1 MREAEASIRGRA
13 FAFKRDSGAKVD
25 SFMSWLNEMEE
36 KTVLEITRRP
46 GTIRGMEEAWTDTY
60 IQTTYQ
66 KSIIKER
73 QKLLKAGVDVSPLE
87 SAEGMTGAFNSPF
100 HADRVAIL
108 YQRTFNELKGVTK
121 AMDQQ
126 ISRLLAQG
134 MAEGRNPRVIA
145 GWIKKQIGLPAIGV
159 KLPSGGVRTISSI
172 TRAKMIAQTEI
183 TRANG
188 QAAIAEYK
196 RVEATGVKVK
206 AEWET
211 GGAACE
217 TCAALGGRVF
227 DLDYIQGIHPA
238 HPNCLISSRVNI
250 FTSKGWK
257 GIGKIKVGD
266 LVLTHKR
273 RFRKVTQLHRNSEQ
287 IPSVTKI
294 GFDKNKKFL
303 TLTDNHPI
311 LISGKWKEAKDIEKG
326 NQLYFLANACIRCDK
341 LIPYFKQYCS
351 YSCNS
356 KDITDRQWSNPE
368 HISEKR
374 IKKDL
379 KGIYQELSRVFM
391 NHKGMYRFMDMEVT
405 SVKRWKVLKP
415 RMLYNLSVEEDE
427 SYIACGASIHNCR
440 CNILPVVGPDIAKA
454 RREGRIIDTKGRAVK
469 PKSIKRKSKS

>member
-1 MREAEASIRGRA
+1 MQQLARNLINVNNTNSIDPTRLMMVRYAFMADAKRRFKRLYDIIYMAIVEKDVLGLGEGPPSLSEGSSFPLVGLRKSASHLRLVTLIDKVGLTVREAEASIRGRA

-100 HADRVAIL
+100 HADRVGLL

-172 TRAKMIAQTEI
+172 TRAKMTAQTEI

-188 QAAIAEYK
+188 QATIAEGK
-196 RVEATGVKVK
+196 RAEAMGIRVK

-211 GGAACE
+211 GGGACE
-217 TCAALGGRVF
+217 ECASLAAGGPYT
-227 DLDYIQGIHPA
+227 LDYIQSIHPA
-238 HPNCLISSRVNI
+238 HPN
-250 FTSKGWK
+250 
-257 GIGKIKVGD
+257 
-266 LVLTHKR
+266 
-273 RFRKVTQLHRNSEQ
+273 
-287 IPSVTKI
+287 
-294 GFDKNKKFL
+294 
-303 TLTDNHPI
+303 
-311 LISGKWKEAKDIEKG
+311 
-326 NQLYFLANACIRCDK
+326 
-341 LIPYFKQYCS
+341 
-351 YSCNS
+351 
-356 KDITDRQWSNPE
+356 
-368 HISEKR
+368 
-374 IKKDL
+374 
-379 KGIYQELSRVFM
+379 
-391 NHKGMYRFMDMEVT
+391 
-405 SVKRWKVLKP
+405 
-415 RMLYNLSVEEDE
+415 
-427 SYIACGASIHNCR
+427 
-440 CNILPVVGPDIAKA
+440 
-454 RREGRIIDTKGRAVK
+454 
-469 PKSIKRKSKS
+469 